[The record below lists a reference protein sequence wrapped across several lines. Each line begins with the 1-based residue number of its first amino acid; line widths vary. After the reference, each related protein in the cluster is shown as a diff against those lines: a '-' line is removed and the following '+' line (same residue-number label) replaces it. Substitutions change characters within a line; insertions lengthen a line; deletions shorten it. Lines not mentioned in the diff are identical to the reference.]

1 MKPCLRVPAFLCL
14 ATVLVVAAA
23 SATQVAYMSPQDL
36 GQQSELVFRGKV
48 ISVDSYWNSKHTK
61 IFTRAQIATDETYK
75 GTPQSMVN
83 VIQLGGTVGN
93 VKVTVQGALQ
103 WTPGEE
109 ILLFAEPYDGFT
121 YQVSGFS
128 QGKFSVNRDPR
139 TGTAYIQAPSTE
151 GVSLLG
157 APSPA
162 GPARIEGTQR
172 VPLERFV
179 NQALGRR

>member
-1 MKPCLRVPAFLCL
+1 MKPCLRVPAFMCL
-14 ATVLVVAAA
+14 ATVLIATVV
-23 SATQVAYMSPQDL
+23 SATQVTYMSPQDL

-48 ISVDSYWNSKHTK
+48 VSVDSYWNSKHTK
-61 IFTRAQIATDETYK
+61 IFTRARIAADETYK
-75 GTPQSMVN
+75 GDSRSIVD
-83 VIQLGGTVGN
+83 VIQIGGTVGN

-109 ILLFAEPYDGFT
+109 VLLFAEPYDGFT

-128 QGKFSVNRDPR
+128 QGKFSIKHDAR
-139 TGTAYIQAPSTE
+139 TGAAYIQAPSME

-157 APSPA
+157 APSQA
-162 GPARIEGTQR
+162 GPMTEATEKI
-172 VPLERFV
+172 PLERFV